1 MSTPRL
7 SLNPEDLQVSSFPTA
22 STSSSISTGGAQ
34 SWPDV
39 CTCIG
44 ICQPTADIYCSGGC
58 PPDTTAPAPV
68 DGAVY

>member
-1 MSTPRL
+1 MDGKL
-7 SLNPEDLQVSSFPTA
+7 SLNPEDVQVQSFTTSQRISSLPA
-22 STSSSISTGGAQ
+22 N

-58 PPDTTAPAPV
+58 PPETTIPV
-68 DGAVY
+68 VE